1 MSGFYVGDID
11 ISFDENA
18 ILQKYKKNL
27 GFAQMQLKQDIANDS
42 AQFVPLQSGMLRRST
57 ADSLQRNDPYLVYNV
72 PYAHYMYIGL
82 LMVDSVT
89 GSAYSPFGGTKVY
102 KEPPKPLQYSQPGA
116 LAQWFEHA
124 KGLHQDKWIRNARRN
139 LTRE

>member
-1 MSGFYVGDID
+1 MSGFYVGGISID
-11 ISFDENA
+11 FDEKE
-18 ILQKYKKNL
+18 ILNKYAKNVN
-27 GFAQMQLKQDIANDS
+27 FAQKELKQDIANDS
-42 AQFVPLQSGMLRRST
+42 AQFVPLQSGTLSRST

-72 PYAHYMYIGL
+72 PYAHYMYTGL

-102 KEPPKPLQYSQPGA
+102 KEPPVPLHYSQPRA

-124 KGLHQDKWIRNARRN
+124 KGLYKEKWIRNAGRN